1 MKTYEADAV
10 FQRNLKALLQHFE
23 VSNVQLAKTI
33 GVDNSLVSRWLQG
46 SRSIRKFPEYAE
58 RIASFFVSHLVSEQD
73 VLWLKL
79 IVTAQHPEAQ
89 ISGSADLKQWI
100 TYWLYPRTEWK
111 VNQHQPKAET
121 PVVLM
126 DSFFRA
132 IGPEEEVQ
140 NTVPPVHENEIP
152 YDVKAGFAEIAML
165 LRCKLAAATPRSQ
178 ISVYLSSENVLSAID
193 KGIAGVIT
201 EFSATKEHHVCILVQ
216 SSNNSQANS
225 KLFAAYMP
233 LLVTA
238 QLEFMAIQG
247 TPQTFTTSMT
257 ILIPDVCAI
266 TIHETAM
273 GSSPPVATVINERR
287 HLIDL
292 AESYERSKR
301 YARPMMNVF
310 NDSFA
315 RNIIEIFFEEY
326 GVPGSLDVIKDGLNP
341 MFMPVERFGKI
352 VTDMGIKGSE
362 HAWRYSEFTRFKN
375 AMNEVLKESSFRE
388 ILSLSRLRE
397 IARTGTCR
405 MPSMY
410 FMNMG
415 AWTISADDCVAILEG
430 YIDYLKTEPNFS
442 VVILDDEALFKPN
455 SCWHIKNN
463 KHIMLHSWNRDDPV
477 MIYSDQLMLID
488 EFQNHFNML
497 WIRENKAGVS
507 DRLAIETLRFVA
519 DECKKQTRPHKVIQE
534 SSHTDQAVC
543 SEKAMYS

>member
-10 FQRNLKALLQHFE
+10 FQKNLKALLQHFE

-33 GVDNSLVSRWLQG
+33 GVDNSLVSRWLMG

-58 RIASFFVSHLVSEQD
+58 RIASFFASRLMSEQD

-79 IVTAQHPEAQ
+79 IVTAQYPEAQ
-89 ISGSADLKQWI
+89 IGGMAALKQWMA
-100 TYWLYPRTEWK
+100 YWLYPKTDWK
-111 VNQHQPKAET
+111 ASQSFSGKEMPI
-121 PVVLM
+121 VLM
-126 DSFFRA
+126 DSFSSA
-132 IGPEEEVQ
+132 IGPKDEVADAVMTAQ
-140 NTVPPVHENEIP
+140 ENEIP
-152 YDVKAGFAEIAML
+152 YDVKAGYAEIALL
-165 LRCKLAAATPRSQ
+165 LRCKLAAAQEKSQ
-178 ISVYLSSENVLSAID
+178 ISIYLSSENVLSAID
-193 KGIAGVIT
+193 KGIVGVIT
-201 EFSATKEHHVCILVQ
+201 EFSASNEHHVCILIQ

-257 ILIPDVCAI
+257 ILIQDTCAI

-292 AESYERSKR
+292 HESYERSKR

-352 VTDMGIKGSE
+352 VIDMGIKGSE

-375 AMNEVLKESSFRE
+375 AMNEVLRESSFRE

-397 IARTGTCR
+397 IALTGTCR
-405 MPSMY
+405 MPGMY

-415 AWTISADDCVAILEG
+415 VWTIGADDCVSILEG
-430 YIDYLKTEPNFS
+430 YIHYLKTEPNFS
-442 VVILDDEALFKPN
+442 VVILDDESLFKPN

-477 MIYSDQLMLID
+477 MIYSDQLILID
-488 EFQNHFNML
+488 EFQNHFNKL
-497 WIRENKAGVS
+497 RVLYASQIPVGHVALRLS
-507 DRLAIETLRFVA
+507 DGSLPF
-519 DECKKQTRPHKVIQE
+519 Q
-534 SSHTDQAVC
+534 
-543 SEKAMYS
+543 